1 LRFEQETPDMTRKKI
16 YAFVGAVALAFALNG
31 CGGGGTTTPAP
42 EPTPT
47 PTPTETAA
55 GNLAT
60 AVAAQAALPPGASN
74 EMVRDAAQA
83 VETAAAEYLA
93 LLQADAGSSH
103 TEVARVQGLLTAAQ
117 TTVRTTTAAI
127 NQANALSEAMGKLA
141 TAQGTLDGLAAD
153 APAADR
159 KAAAEAVVTAADEY
173 LALLNADPTSAHTEV
188 TRVEN
193 AKSTAEGVVRMAQSQ
208 IEEEGRNQQAMERLR
223 DARQDVTDAQST
235 LDGLGADATDEE
247 RRDAAQEVVNAA
259 NALAMLEDLDSATQA
274 LRTSAQTVADTAQ
287 AKIDLAGAQATL
299 DGLGASATEEQ
310 TRDAAQAVV
319 NAADAY
325 LAYLQAPG
333 SGATHEEVSRVT
345 NARGLA
351 NQAYNIAVGNIAA
364 ATTLN
369 DAKTDLADARR
380 DLINLPTD
388 ATDEQ
393 VRDAN
398 QAVVNA
404 ADVLLLLLDPAT
416 TPASEYNDVTEAR
429 RMADANAKAAQGR
442 ITVATN
448 YATAVEEL
456 GMLGADASNE
466 DRLAAQQKVLTAA
479 MALHAVTGTDEMKVT
494 DAQNAVNVTNAMID
508 YDTAVEELGML
519 ADDASNEDR
528 LAAQQK
534 VLGAATALNELTSTD
549 EMKVTDAQNAVNVTN
564 AMIDYDTAVEELGML
579 ADDASNEDRLAA
591 QQKVLGAATALN
603 ELTSTDEMKVT
614 DAQNAVNVTNA
625 MIDYDTAVEELGMLA
640 DDASNEDRLAAQEKV
655 LAAATALNE
664 LTGTDEMKVTDAQS
678 AVENTKEVI
687 ATAAKDMALGV
698 ATALMTTATDT
709 DNDNIPDAATI
720 TRGTTGDPEITL
732 ANANT
737 NALGPTDAEF
747 AVSDDAPAAIM
758 GWSGQMQTR
767 MTEADSTASP
777 AVVDAT
783 ETVVIYSNK
792 ANAKPEK
799 LMYGG
804 TGTAIPTPTA
814 LTTVITVAGTETE
827 WSNNFDDE
835 DEMPD
840 TVMGTING
848 VAGTFTCD
856 AAGTSASTC
865 GVTRI
870 DDSQV
875 ENAVSALT
883 GAWAFESTDYHEDSA
898 TQDPEHLYFGF
909 WLQDQGDDTFGFL
922 PFSGAGGTELEFDA
936 SAAIVGRAT
945 YAGAAAG
952 KYVEKTLGIVNGEAE
967 PVSAS
972 GGKFTADANL
982 TATFGGAGI
991 PSEQHNKITG
1001 SISNFQDEDGNS
1013 LSFNV
1018 NLKAELATGQTTLG
1032 NKFGVIAPEN
1042 TSLTAAHGNV
1052 PSSSGGWSGTF
1063 VGATVDDTTTTTVD
1077 ESTISTP
1084 TGIHG
1089 IFNAHFNDGDVVG
1102 AFAAERTSVTG
1113 LPSN

>member
-614 DAQNAVNVTNA
+614 DAQ
-625 MIDYDTAVEELGMLA
+625 
-640 DDASNEDRLAAQEKV
+640 
-655 LAAATALNE
+655 
-664 LTGTDEMKVTDAQS
+664 S